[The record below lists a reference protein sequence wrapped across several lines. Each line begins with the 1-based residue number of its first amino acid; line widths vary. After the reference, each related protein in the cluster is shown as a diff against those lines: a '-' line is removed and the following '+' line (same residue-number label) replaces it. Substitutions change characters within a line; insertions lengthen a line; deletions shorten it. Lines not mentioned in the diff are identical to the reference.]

1 MARKP
6 QRSARAGA
14 GSARPGA
21 GSARPAA
28 GSARAA
34 KAAPALPP
42 PGGTDRD
49 RIIAALMAL
58 LGEKRFEEI
67 GFGDIA
73 RRADVSLGVL
83 RGEFGSTLA
92 ILAARAKELDRK
104 VLAGHDADMAE
115 EPARERLFD
124 VLMRRIEAMAPYRE
138 ATRSLLRSACANPAL
153 ALALNGIAVR
163 SQTWMLEA
171 AGIDAAGPRGAIRA
185 QGMAAL
191 FAGVLRVW
199 VDDDDAGLA
208 RTLAAL
214 DRALARG
221 QSWSGA
227 LDGLCRFTPGHFFG
241 RGRRRHDAAEDEE
254 PAAA

>member
-6 QRSARAGA
+6 QRSARAK
-14 GSARPGA
+14 P
-21 GSARPAA
+21 
-28 GSARAA
+28 
-34 KAAPALPP
+34 KAALPP
-42 PGGTDRD
+42 PGRTERD

-58 LGEKRFEEI
+58 LSEKRFEEI

-73 RRADVSLGVL
+73 RRADVSLSML
-83 RGEFGSTLA
+83 RGEFASKLA
-92 ILAARAKELDRK
+92 ILAAHMKELDRK
-104 VLAGHDADMAE
+104 VLAGGESDMAE

-124 VLMRRIEAMAPYRE
+124 VLMRRIETMAPYRE
-138 ATRSLLRSACANPAL
+138 ATRSLLRSACCNPGL
-153 ALALNGIAVR
+153 ALALNGLAVR
-163 SQTWMLEA
+163 SQTWMLDA

-199 VDDDDAGLA
+199 VDDDDEGLA

-221 QSWSGA
+221 QRWSGT
-227 LDGLCRFTPGHFFG
+227 LDGLCRFTPGRCFG
-241 RGRRRHDAAEDEE
+241 RSRRRRDEAEEE
-254 PAAA
+254 AAAA